1 MVYVLSAI
9 AAVIIGIGTV
19 IQQRSAFQAPPEYGL
34 SPKLLLWLVQRP
46 LWLGGVAASLVGN
59 IVFAVAVGTGSVA
72 LVEAMFVLRLIVALV
87 LAAWWGRHRIPGRDW
102 LGVLAIIA
110 GLAAFVL
117 SARPHKGMA
126 SIPDTRWAIVG
137 GIIVL
142 LGLIVMVVA
151 KRLGPARKAALLGA
165 AAGAMFGLQAALT
178 NVAIHVMSH
187 GGVLDLATTWSGYSV
202 AFLALF
208 GTLLVQS
215 AYEAAP
221 LSASYPSDVNTELLA
236 GIAIGVWV
244 LGGSIRLGL
253 PYGAIA
259 AIGIVIMIVG
269 IYLLTT
275 SKLVTGEVDELVRKQ
290 EVGHARRNEQHLERE
305 LHAIEKHMARAH
317 GRSSATPMHRWVA
330 ARDFRRID
338 ESIDRLCA
346 LQEDIHRHRAD
357 ERERLP
363 TVEEPER
370 REMLEHDRDL
380 SEQEHRIDEHATRLR
395 ERAEELAARF
405 GGDIDRSR
413 RLDAGSSSDNGNR
426 G

>member
-9 AAVIIGIGTV
+9 AAIIIGVGTV
-19 IQQRSAFQAPPEYGL
+19 IQQRSAFQAPPEFGL
-34 SPKLLLWLVQRP
+34 RPKLLLWLVRRP
-46 LWLGGVAASLVGN
+46 LWLAGVAASLAGN

-87 LAAWWGRHRIPGRDW
+87 LAAWWGRHRISGRDW
-102 LGVLAIIA
+102 LGVLAIVA

-117 SARPHKGMA
+117 AAQPHKGTA
-126 SIPDTRWAIVG
+126 SIPSTRWAMVG

-142 LGLIVMVVA
+142 LGLLVMVVA
-151 KRLGPARKAALLGA
+151 RRLGPARKAAILGA
-165 AAGAMFGLQAALT
+165 SAGAVFGLQAALT
-178 NVAIHVMSH
+178 NVAVGVMTH
-187 GGVLDLATTWSGYSV
+187 GGALALATTWSGYSV

-253 PYGAIA
+253 PYGVVA
-259 AIGIVIMIVG
+259 AFGIVVMIVG

-290 EVGHARRNEQHLERE
+290 EVGHARRNEQRLERE
-305 LHAIEKHMARAH
+305 LRAVEKHMAHAH
-317 GRSSATPMHRWVA
+317 GRSAATPIHRLVA

-338 ESIDRLCA
+338 EAIDRLCT
-346 LQEDIHRHRAD
+346 LQQDIHRHRAD

-363 TVEEPER
+363 TVGEPER
-370 REMLEHDRDL
+370 RDMLIHDRDL
-380 SEQEHRIDEHATRLR
+380 SEQERRIDEHATRLR
-395 ERAEELAARF
+395 ERAEELAAWYGHNVNRSDRLDS
-405 GGDIDRSR
+405 GRSR
-413 RLDAGSSSDNGNR
+413 DDGGR